1 MDKNRLKEILESDEI
16 VEVIYNNNP
25 VWLESI
31 EVPGE
36 RKLSD
41 ADGKILVR
49 DLKTN
54 KETIVDVR
62 DLKE

>member
-1 MDKNRLKEILESDEI
+1 MDKNRLKEILQSDDI
-16 VEVIYNNNP
+16 IEVIYNDSP

-31 EVPGE
+31 KVPGE

-41 ADGKILVR
+41 DDGKILVR

-54 KETIVDVR
+54 KETIVDAR

>member
-1 MDKNRLKEILESDEI
+1 MEKNRLKEILESDKI
-16 VEVIYNNNP
+16 IRVLYNNNP

-31 EVPGE
+31 EAPGE

-41 ADGKILVR
+41 DDGKILVR
-49 DLKTN
+49 DLKTD

>member
-1 MDKNRLKEILESDEI
+1 MDKNRLKEILGSEEI
-16 VEVIYNNNP
+16 IEVMYNNNP

-31 EVPGE
+31 EALGE
-36 RKLSD
+36 RRLSD
-41 ADGKILVR
+41 DDGKILVR